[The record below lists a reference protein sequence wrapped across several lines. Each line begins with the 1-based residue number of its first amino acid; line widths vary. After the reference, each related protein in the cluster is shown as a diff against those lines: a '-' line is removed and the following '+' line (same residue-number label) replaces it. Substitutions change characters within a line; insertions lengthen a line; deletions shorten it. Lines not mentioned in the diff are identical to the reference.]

1 MSGSEI
7 DRNSVFYRISIMKKE
22 LKILLLF
29 IGIAGISLGIYGY
42 LSVCQDLSSL
52 TPWQCIG
59 GCGAGGSGG
68 TGAEVK
74 WIGTGVSGGLIDA
87 EVMGTSTIGENY
99 RYQQIK
105 TRLSWKPTWTTNL
118 GLTIPIVSKIGSL
131 QQATNY
137 DDKTEATGGLADMM
151 IDFSKNVGMEGQYSL
166 MLNLTLPTG
175 QYDIKRGKEDYMLY
189 LPTTLQSGSGLYTAS
204 LGISRTIDVEKGLW
218 IVEAYYNYPFAI
230 NFYGKNQLVNNN
242 PDQYNS
248 VNSTWDLLSASER
261 KRFEYWF
268 KPYGENDLGAY
279 TPPSIS
285 VAAYYGYRGIEHY
298 VHSFGA
304 KLWVPLG
311 VAWIPDFT
319 ASSYNPTPD
328 PDNKTWSLTLHY
340 GLEFSRPE
348 YPIFISLNKII
359 VSGSDKGDMKNAF
372 DEAALR
378 KWRIPDKKDLLN
390 MWTFA
395 IGIKTTMF

>member
-1 MSGSEI
+1 MTKG
-7 DRNSVFYRISIMKKE
+7 
-22 LKILLLF
+22 LKILLVF
-29 IGIAGISLGIYGY
+29 TGIAGISFAIYGY
-42 LSVCQDLSSL
+42 LSVRQDLSSL
-52 TPWQCIG
+52 TPWQCVG

-74 WIGTGVSGGLIDA
+74 WIGTGVSGGLVDA

-118 GLTIPIVSKIGSL
+118 GLTVPIVSKIGSL
-131 QQATNY
+131 QPATNW
-137 DDKTEATGGLADMM
+137 DDKTEVTGGLADLMV
-151 IDFSKNVGMEGQYSL
+151 DFSKNVGMEGQYSL

-175 QYDIKRGKEDYMLY
+175 QYDIKRGKENNMLY
-189 LPTTLQSGSGLYTAS
+189 LPTTLQCGGGIYTAS
-204 LGISRTIDVEKGLW
+204 LGISRTTDVEKGLW

-230 NFYGKNQLVNNN
+230 NFYGKNQFINSN
-242 PDQYNS
+242 PDQYNEL
-248 VNSTWDLLSASER
+248 NSRWELLSASEK

-279 TPPSIS
+279 TPPSIT
-285 VAAYYGYRGIEHY
+285 AAVYYGYRGIEHY

-304 KLWVPLG
+304 KLWVPFG
-311 VAWIPDFT
+311 VAWIPAFN

-348 YPIFISLNKII
+348 YPIFISINKII
-359 VSGSDKGDMKNAF
+359 VSGSDKGGMKNAF

-378 KWRIPDKKDLLN
+378 KWRTPDKNDLLD

>member
-1 MSGSEI
+1 
-7 DRNSVFYRISIMKKE
+7 MKKVF
-22 LKILLLF
+22 KILLLF
-29 IGIAGISLGIYGY
+29 IGIAGISLGTYWR
-42 LSVCQDLSSL
+42 LSVCRDLSSL
-52 TPWQCIG
+52 TPWQCVG

-118 GLTIPIVSKIGSL
+118 GLTVPIVSKIGSL
-131 QQATNY
+131 QPATNW
-137 DDKTEATGGLADMM
+137 DDKTEVTGGLADMM
-151 IDFSKNVGMEGQYSL
+151 VDFSKNVGMEGQYSL

-175 QYDIKRGKEDYMLY
+175 QYDIKRGKENNMLY
-189 LPTTLQSGSGLYTAS
+189 LPTTLQCGGGIFNAS
-204 LGISRTIDVEKGLW
+204 LGISRTTDVEKGLW
-218 IVEAYYNYPFAI
+218 IVEAYYNYPLAI
-230 NFYGKNQLVNNN
+230 NFYGKNQFINSS
-242 PDQYNS
+242 PDQYNEL
-248 VNSTWDLLSASER
+248 NSRWELLSASEK

-279 TPPSIS
+279 TPPSIT
-285 VAAYYGYRGIEHY
+285 AAVYYGYRGIEHY

-304 KLWVPLG
+304 KLWVPFG
-311 VAWIPDFT
+311 VAWIPAFN

-348 YPIFISLNKII
+348 YPIFISINKII
-359 VSGSDKGDMKNAF
+359 VSGSDKNFMKNAF

-378 KWRIPDKKDLLN
+378 KWRTPDKNDLLD